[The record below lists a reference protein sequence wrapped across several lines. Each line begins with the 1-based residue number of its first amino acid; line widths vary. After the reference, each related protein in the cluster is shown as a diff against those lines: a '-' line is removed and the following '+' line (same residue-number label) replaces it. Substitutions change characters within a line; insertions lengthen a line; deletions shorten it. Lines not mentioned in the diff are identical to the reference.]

1 MKVILNA
8 ACSMDP
14 SPSLKSS
21 PIRIPST
28 SVQPQSFDG
37 ELDVYLLYIIVPLM
51 LLRFQISISAPVVS
65 YIFRSCAVSPQ
76 LRLVNGPYHVKRLVE
91 TWCHQNCLY
100 PTFIML
106 ITTFDTIVT
115 EKYFFHVAY

>member
-1 MKVILNA
+1 MQHASFSIIEGML
-8 ACSMDP
+8 
-14 SPSLKSS
+14 
-21 PIRIPST
+21 IRMHSA

-37 ELDVYLLYIIVPLM
+37 ELDVYLICIIVPLM
-51 LLRFQISISAPVVS
+51 LLRFQISISTPVFP
-65 YIFRSCAVSPQ
+65 YIFSNCVVSPQ

-106 ITTFDTIVT
+106 TTTFDTIVT
-115 EKYFFHVAY
+115 EMSFFHVDY